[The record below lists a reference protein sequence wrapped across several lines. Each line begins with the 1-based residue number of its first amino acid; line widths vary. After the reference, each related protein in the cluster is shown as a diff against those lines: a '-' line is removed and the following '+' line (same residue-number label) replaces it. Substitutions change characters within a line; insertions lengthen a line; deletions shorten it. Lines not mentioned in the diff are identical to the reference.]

1 MGTNQWGPWQY
12 ASSLEYEDEGG
23 TPPPPALNIPETTP
37 IFNPEAASARAE
49 GTPAINAADPF
60 CGVLPANAVNVF
72 RWE

>member
-1 MGTNQWGPWQY
+1 MPCNQWGPWQY

-23 TPPPPALNIPETTP
+23 TPSPALNISETTP
-37 IFNPEAASARAE
+37 IFNPEADSGTQE